1 MLCGCSLQSRRNTE
15 RSSRSC
21 SCQGWTVCKVTGL
34 VEAATQ
40 EDVPPCRWH
49 WLLGTRVADGSCLV
63 GGLLG
68 VIQRCRL
75 AGLPGCTQPS
85 PAPGMRCLQARIS
98 LTLGLYVCP
107 VPRSQSWHRDGT
119 RKEREGISW
128 SRAFQSLEWVW
139 EGGGEK

>member
-21 SCQGWTVCKVTGL
+21 SCQGWTICKVTGL

-49 WLLGTRVADGSCLV
+49 WLLGTQVADGSCLV

-68 VIQRCRL
+68 VIQHCCL

-85 PAPGMRCLQARIS
+85 PAPGGEVSASSHLPHSGALRLS
-98 LTLGLYVCP
+98 SPKVP
-107 VPRSQSWHRDGT
+107 VMAQRRHQ
-119 RKEREGISW
+119 EG
-128 SRAFQSLEWVW
+128 
-139 EGGGEK
+139 EGGNILE